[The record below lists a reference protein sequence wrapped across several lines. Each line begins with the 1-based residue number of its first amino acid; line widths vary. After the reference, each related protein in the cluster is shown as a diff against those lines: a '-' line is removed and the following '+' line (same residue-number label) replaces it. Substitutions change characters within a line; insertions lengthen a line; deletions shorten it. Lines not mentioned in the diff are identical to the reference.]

1 MALPFIAGLVI
12 GSGVALLFTKKDML
26 QKGVDFAKSFAKL
39 DGEDCAK
46 PKKDNDNKY
55 RNPAFCRWAYDKWFN
70 YRSYGK
76 WSL

>member
-39 DGEDCAK
+39 DGDACAN
-46 PKKDNDNKY
+46 PQKDNEQTPHPNVEAKRVVRKRLTNKSH
-55 RNPAFCRWAYDKWFN
+55 KE
-70 YRSYGK
+70 K
-76 WSL
+76 

>member
-26 QKGVDFAKSFAKL
+26 QKGVDLAQSFAKL

-46 PKKDNDNKY
+46 PKKDNEETSSNNVEVK
-55 RNPAFCRWAYDKWFN
+55 RVVRK
-70 YRSYGK
+70 RLTK
-76 WSL
+76 K

>member
-26 QKGVDFAKSFAKL
+26 QKGVDVAKRCAKL

-46 PKKDNDNKY
+46 PKKDNEKTPNNNVEVK
-55 RNPAFCRWAYDKWFN
+55 RVVRK
-70 YRSYGK
+70 RLTKKSQK
-76 WSL
+76 VE